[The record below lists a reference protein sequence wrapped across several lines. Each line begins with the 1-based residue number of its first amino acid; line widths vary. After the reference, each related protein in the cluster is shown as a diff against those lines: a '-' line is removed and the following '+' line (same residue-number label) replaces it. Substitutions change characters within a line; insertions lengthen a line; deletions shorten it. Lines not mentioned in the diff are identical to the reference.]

1 MRVLCGAFMA
11 IKIIHRTQGE
21 SIDGDAV
28 MANFGGEGAHIA
40 KRRRFRARVMER
52 PMARPKRWDSDVVI
66 MIRP

>member
-1 MRVLCGAFMA
+1 MA

-40 KRRRFRARVMER
+40 ERGGFCACVMGE
-52 PMARPKRWDSDVVI
+52 AHS
-66 MIRP
+66 